1 MLYLLKLCPSYL
13 HGLDSFNAFSQSL
26 KPHSM
31 FKKKSVLIV
40 IFLIYYSQI
49 LAQDVG
55 VTKINNPQSGCNLGS
70 ETVSIEVTN
79 FGNTLFL
86 TTIPLSYQ
94 LDGGTPVTQS
104 TLFTTFNASS
114 TQTVTFSV
122 ALNMSGNYGKHSLKA
137 YSNLSSDTKR
147 SNDTF
152 TITFTNYKP
161 SDGGLLLADDTVCS
175 TANGDT
181 LILTKKTGVVVQWE
195 SNSGSGWNNL
205 SNTDT
210 FYIYSNLAQSTQYRV
225 LVKNGLCASDYSDTA
240 TITVETQ
247 AKAGV
252 LEKDRTICAGGS
264 GDTLRLKGYNGTIKK
279 WQSDDGSGW
288 KDIANTDDTLIY
300 SSPTVTKKYRVI
312 VEKTVCTPDTSNII
326 TIMVYALS
334 KGGIIIPAMDTVC
347 NGKNNDTLVLTKKIG
362 TIVQWESNIGSG
374 WNPVVNT
381 DTFLIYQNIT
391 TSTSFRVLVKN
402 GLCASDYSNVAT
414 VTIDN
419 PAKAGVLERDR
430 SICAG
435 GKGDTLRLKNYEGK
449 IRKWQSNTGG
459 GWIDINNTSNTLIY
473 PAPVANK
480 KYRVIVAKNVCKPDT
495 SNSVTISIISASS
508 GGNIIPLN
516 SFVCSGTNHDTLT
529 LINSKGDRKWEF
541 SDDGGFT
548 WLSIVNR
555 DTFQIY
561 NNLVASR
568 KYRVLVEAS
577 GCASVY
583 SDIATVN
590 VLAPPKGGI
599 VERDKSICGGT
610 NKDTLVL
617 KQFSGSIIKW
627 QSNNGG
633 GWIDIQT
640 TNDTLFVSAIM
651 KTTRYRAIV
660 GNSACANDTSTIAT
674 LKVIATTFGGNIIKS
689 DSVCRG
695 LNSNILVLKDHVGD
709 IRWWERSTD
718 NGVSW
723 SPIANF
729 DTTQNYVNLNQTT
742 WYRVLVEG
750 TNCPRDYSDTAI
762 ITVYIPLIKITAG
775 GNTSFCKGD
784 SVILNA
790 KGGFNNYSW
799 SSGQSTQSIKVKTD
813 GKYKVTVTDK
823 RGCKNSDSILI
834 TVYPLPVADAGV
846 DATISLGASV
856 RLKGKGGVKY
866 LWKPGER
873 LSDSTLAEPL
883 ASPLATTKYTLTVRD
898 NNGCSDSDVVIIN
911 VIKDYNIHAKN
922 IITPNGDGINDTW
935 KIDNI
940 LPYEKSTVTIVNRYG
955 YIVYEKTGYDN
966 SWDGTDGKEKVS
978 DGTYYYIISFD
989 DNNKIYKGHITVL
1002 SK

>member
-1 MLYLLKLCPSYL
+1 MLHLLNLCRTFF
-13 HGLDSFNAFSQSL
+13 HGFYPVDVFLKSL
-26 KPHSM
+26 NRNPM
-31 FKKKSVLIV
+31 VKKKSGLTVLLFI
-40 IFLIYYSQI
+40 LCSRI

-70 ETVSIEVTN
+70 ETVTIEITN
-79 FGNTLFL
+79 FGSTLLL

-94 LDGGTPVTQS
+94 LDGGTPVTQN
-104 TLFTTFNASS
+104 TLFTTFNSGT
-114 TQTVTFSV
+114 TQTVSFNVT
-122 ALNMSGNYGKHSLKA
+122 LNMSGNYGKHLLKA
-137 YSNLSSDTKR
+137 FSGLSSDTKR

-152 TITFTNYKP
+152 TITFFNYQP
-161 SDGGLLLADDTVCS
+161 SNGGVLLTSDTVCA

-181 LILTKKTGVVVQWE
+181 LVLTQKTGNVIQWE
-195 SNSGSGWNNL
+195 SNSGSGWNTIA
-205 SNTDT
+205 NTDT
-210 FYIYSNLAQSTQYRV
+210 FFVYSNLAQTTSYRV
-225 LVKNGLCASDYSDTA
+225 LVKNGLCASSYSDTA

-252 LEKDRTICAGGS
+252 LEKDRTLCFGGN
-264 GDTLRLKGYNGTIKK
+264 GDTLKLRGYSGSIKK
-279 WQSDDGSGW
+279 WQSNDGSGW
-288 KDIANTDDTLIY
+288 LDIANTDDTLIY
-300 SSPTVTKKYRVI
+300 SSPAITKMYRVI
-312 VEKTVCTPDTSNII
+312 VGKMVCTPDTSNIV
-326 TIMVYALS
+326 TIKVYAPS
-334 KGGIIIPAMDTVC
+334 KGGIIMPSLDTVC
-347 NGKNNDTLVLTKKIG
+347 NGANSDTLVLTKKTG
-362 TIVQWESNIGSG
+362 TVQQWESNIGSG

-381 DTFLIYQNIT
+381 DTFLVYNNIT

-402 GLCASDYSNVAT
+402 GLCASDYSNIAT

-419 PAKAGVLERDR
+419 PAKAGILERDR

-449 IRKWQSNTGG
+449 IRKWQSNTGS
-459 GWIDINNTSNTLIY
+459 GWIDINNTGNTLIY
-473 PAPVANK
+473 PAPVSNK

-495 SNSVTISIISASS
+495 SNSVTISIISTSS

-516 SFVCSGTNHDTLT
+516 SVVCSDNNHDTLT

-561 NNLVASR
+561 NNLKTSR
-568 KYRVLVEAS
+568 KYRVFVEAS

-590 VLAPPKGGI
+590 VLSPPIGGKI
-599 VERDKSICGGT
+599 EKDKSICGGT
-610 NKDTLVL
+610 NRDTLVL

-627 QSNNGG
+627 QSNNGS
-633 GWIDIQT
+633 GWVDIVS
-640 TNDTLFVSAIM
+640 TNDTLFISSIV

-695 LNSNILVLKDHVGD
+695 INSNTLVLKGHVGD

-718 NGVSW
+718 NGASW
-723 SPIANF
+723 APIANF
-729 DTTQNYVNLNQTT
+729 DTSQSYLNLTQTT

-762 ITVYIPLIKITAG
+762 ISVYVPFVKITSVG
-775 GNTSFCKGD
+775 STSFCKGD
-784 SVILNA
+784 SVTLNVN
-790 KGGFNNYSW
+790 GDFSNYNW
-799 SSGQSTQSIKVKTD
+799 SSGQSASSIKVTKD
-813 GKYKVTVTDK
+813 GQYKVTVTDK
-823 RGCKNSDSILI
+823 RGCKNSDSIRI
-834 TVYPLPVADAGV
+834 IVYPLPVADAGV
-846 DATISLGASV
+846 DETISLGASI

-873 LSDSTLAEPL
+873 LSDSTIAEPI
-883 ASPLATTKYTLTVRD
+883 ASPLLTTKYTLTVID
-898 NNGCSDSDVVIIN
+898 NNGCSDSDMVVIN

-966 SWDGTDGKEKVS
+966 TWDGTDGKEKVS
-978 DGTYYYIISFD
+978 DGTYYYIISFS
-989 DNNKIYKGHITVL
+989 DNDKIYKGHITVL